1 MNVVAADN
9 FYDVVVSMSIVDDK
23 GREKKSNVK
32 YLVDAADIVEAEK
45 NTTKL
50 LDGTM
55 TDWEIVSISISK
67 TKEVWVKEQKKEGY

>member
-55 TDWEIVSISISK
+55 SDWEIVSISISK
-67 TKEVWVKEQKKEGY
+67 TKEVWIKE

>member
-23 GREKKSNVK
+23 GREKKSNIK
-32 YLVDAADIVEAEK
+32 YLVDATDIVEAEK

-55 TDWEIVSISISK
+55 SDWEIVSISISK
-67 TKEVWVKEQKKEGY
+67 TKEVWIKE